1 MTTSSL
7 EIASGS
13 DPLLRIGPFVAGVIV
28 VALLIGAFWPG
39 ARIRGREPDPRRP
52 VPRNSR
58 GFPRAA
64 RSPRSGEPRTRGD
77 PEERS
82 PSDRPPAEGTRQC
95 RLASEPL
102 GTAPSP
108 GRLVR
113 RERDGRRPAAV
124 RLSAGRPHG
133 CRTSGVPGAAPRTAP
148 VSAFPCPSCARRSD
162 RA

>member
-1 MTTSSL
+1 MTTASL

-64 RSPRSGEPRTRGD
+64 RSPRSWRTANPRRSRGTVAV
-77 PEERS
+77 
-82 PSDRPPAEGTRQC
+82 RPPTGWRHTAVPARVRAPRHG
-95 RLASEPL
+95 AVA
-102 GTAPSP
+102 GTARWAGAGRAAP
-108 GRLVR
+108 GRR
-113 RERDGRRPAAV
+113 
-124 RLSAGRPHG
+124 
-133 CRTSGVPGAAPRTAP
+133 
-148 VSAFPCPSCARRSD
+148 
-162 RA
+162 

>member
-1 MTTSSL
+1 MTTASL

-64 RSPRSGEPRTRGD
+64 RSPRSWRTANPRRSRGTVAV
-77 PEERS
+77 
-82 PSDRPPAEGTRQC
+82 RPPTG
-95 RLASEPL
+95 
-102 GTAPSP
+102 
-108 GRLVR
+108 
-113 RERDGRRPAAV
+113 
-124 RLSAGRPHG
+124 
-133 CRTSGVPGAAPRTAP
+133 
-148 VSAFPCPSCARRSD
+148 
-162 RA
+162 